1 MDAVT
6 DTNVYEPHQWKHST
20 IVAGVEW
27 KNPVG
32 TASGTFQLAA
42 CRWFYDVSQMGAI
55 CTKGVSQSHGR
66 AIPARARRR
75 PPPAW

>member
-1 MDAVT
+1 MDAIT

-32 TASGTFQLAA
+32 FIV
-42 CRWFYDVSQMGAI
+42 CIEWFVS
-55 CTKGVSQSHGR
+55 KK
-66 AIPARARRR
+66 
-75 PPPAW
+75 

>member
-32 TASGTFQLAA
+32 TASGILRRAA
-42 CRWFYDVSQMGAI
+42 VRFR
-55 CTKGVSQSHGR
+55 K
-66 AIPARARRR
+66 
-75 PPPAW
+75 

>member
-27 KNPVG
+27 KNPRPGRSSSRHAVG
-32 TASGTFQLAA
+32 SMT
-42 CRWFYDVSQMGAI
+42 
-55 CTKGVSQSHGR
+55 
-66 AIPARARRR
+66 
-75 PPPAW
+75 

>member
-32 TASGTFQLAA
+32 TAF
-42 CRWFYDVSQMGAI
+42 RNV
-55 CTKGVSQSHGR
+55 
-66 AIPARARRR
+66 PARGM
-75 PPPAW
+75 PLVL